1 MIFVIIKSKKIY
13 TPLRVI
19 DGYIKMKDGKIAEVT
34 AGEPVVGPDVEV
46 IDYGDNVVLPGF
58 IDLHTHG
65 FATGSF
71 THERTAESV
80 TKMSQALVT
89 QGVTSFLPTTGADAI
104 STIQNMLAEADV
116 AMNEWTP
123 EVGADILGIHLE
135 GPFINKAHKGMQKEE
150 HCIDPSIEIFDEMIE
165 PMSIDRIKLIT
176 LAPEL
181 PGAKEL
187 IKYLNKNEI
196 QIAIGH
202 SAATFDEIKELKDYG
217 IGGVTHMFS
226 GMKGFH
232 HRELGVAGSALYF
245 DDLYAE
251 FAKQS
256 GLTVLP
262 EAVDLTIRIKTLDRI
277 TLCTDT
283 VGLGQVENSFY
294 HYIRETT
301 FTPDGDHIILKHDDG
316 TEERLDKN
324 SIEDMLNIEIGYLES
339 VQNLMK
345 WNNLDYADIMKIASE
360 NTAKYIDVYDHKGS
374 LEKHKDADIIVLD
387 ENTELVQTYVLGV
400 PQV

>member
-1 MIFVIIKSKKIY
+1 
-13 TPLRVI
+13 
-19 DGYIKMKDGKIAEVT
+19 
-34 AGEPVVGPDVEV
+34 
-46 IDYGDNVVLPGF
+46 
-58 IDLHTHG
+58 
-65 FATGSF
+65 
-71 THERTAESV
+71 
-80 TKMSQALVT
+80 
-89 QGVTSFLPTTGADAI
+89 
-104 STIQNMLAEADV
+104 
-116 AMNEWTP
+116 
-123 EVGADILGIHLE
+123 
-135 GPFINKAHKGMQKEE
+135 
-150 HCIDPSIEIFDEMIE
+150 
-165 PMSIDRIKLIT
+165 
-176 LAPEL
+176 
-181 PGAKEL
+181 
-187 IKYLNKNEI
+187 
-196 QIAIGH
+196 
-202 SAATFDEIKELKDYG
+202 
-217 IGGVTHMFS
+217 MFS

-245 DDLYAE
+245 DDLYSE

-283 VGLGQVENSFY
+283 VGLGQVEKSFY

-324 SIEDMLNIEIGYLES
+324 SIEDMLSVEIGYLES

-360 NTAKYIDVYDHKGS
+360 NTAKYINVYDRKGS

-387 ENTELVQTYVLGV
+387 EDTNLVQTYVLGV

>member
-1 MIFVIIKSKKIY
+1 MILVIIKSKNIY
-13 TPLRVI
+13 TPLRII
-19 DGYIKMKDGKIAEVT
+19 DGYIKIKDGKIVEVT
-34 AGEPVVGPDVEV
+34 AGEPTVGPTDEV
-46 IDYGDNVVLPGF
+46 IDYGDNVILPGF

-71 THERTAESV
+71 THERSAESV
-80 TKMSQALVT
+80 TNMSKSLVT
-89 QGVTSFLPTTGADAI
+89 QGVTSFLPTTGTDAI
-104 STIQNMLAEADV
+104 STIQHMLAEADI

-135 GPFINKAHKGMQKEE
+135 GPFINTAHKGMQKEE
-150 HCIDPSIEIFDEMIE
+150 YCIDPSIEIFDEMIE
-165 PMSIDRIKLIT
+165 PMAIDRIKLIT

-187 IKYLNKNEI
+187 IQYLNKNEV

-202 SAATFDEIKELKDYG
+202 SAATFDDIKALKDYG

-245 DDLYAE
+245 DDLYCE

-262 EAVDLTIRIKTLDRI
+262 EAVDLTIRVKTLDRI

-283 VGLGQVENSFY
+283 VGLGQVEEPFY

-316 TEERLDKN
+316 SEIRLDKR
-324 SIEDMLNIEIGYLES
+324 SIEDMLTVEVGYLES

-345 WNNLDYADIMKIASE
+345 WNNLSYADIMKIASE
-360 NTAKYIDVYDHKGS
+360 NTAKFINIYDKKGS
-374 LEKHKDADIIVLD
+374 IEIHKDADIIVLD
-387 ENTELVQTYVLGV
+387 DETNLVQTYVLGV